1 MKIIDSTMALQ
12 SSHNRVVQDVA
23 RESLRVWQE
32 GSEPAE
38 QELRGE
44 RVGQLR
50 SRAMALL
57 QHPPAP
63 PRQVE
68 AATGSTGPVDAG
80 RAVSDGEEPLDT
92 MQDLEVS
99 LLKLLVERFTGRS
112 IRVTTPAELKS
123 ESEATAARDSRPQ
136 PADGGEARE
145 GWGMV
150 YENYRSHF
158 ESEQTSF
165 QAQGVVK
172 TADGREIAIDL
183 QLNMSREFL
192 SEEFQSLRAGDAL
205 KDPLVVNFSGN
216 AAELTQQQF
225 SFDIDADGNSD
236 QIHFVTSG
244 SGFLALDKNQ
254 DGVINDGS
262 ELFGALSGD
271 GFADLARY
279 DSDGNGWIDEGDAI
293 FDSLRI
299 WSKDGQGQD
308 RLVALGA
315 QGIGA
320 IYLGHITTPFELKD
334 GDNRLTGV
342 VRDSGLY
349 LGEEGGGGTLQQ
361 IDLVV

>member
-1 MKIIDSTMALQ
+1 MKIIDSTMTLQ

-23 RESLRVWQE
+23 RESLRVWQD
-32 GSEPAE
+32 GSEPVE

-50 SRAMALL
+50 HRVTALL

-63 PRQVE
+63 SRTV
-68 AATGSTGPVDAG
+68 ATDTGSVDSG
-80 RAVSDGEEPLDT
+80 CVISDGSEPLDK
-92 MQDLEVS
+92 MQNLEVS

-112 IRVTTPAELKS
+112 IEVTTPAELKS
-123 ESEATAARDSRPQ
+123 ESGATVAQESRPRPVDEGAARQ
-136 PADGGEARE
+136 

-150 YENYRSHF
+150 YENYRSHS

-165 QAQGVVK
+165 QAQGVVR
-172 TADGREIAIDL
+172 TADGREITIDIE
-183 QLNMSREFL
+183 LNMSREFL
-192 SEEFQSLRAGDAL
+192 SQEFQSLRAGDAL

-299 WSKDGQGQD
+299 WSKDGEGQD

-334 GDNRLTGV
+334 GENRLTGV

-349 LGEEGGGGTLQQ
+349 LGEEGGAGTLQQ